1 MTDEELMLAVS
12 KGDQSAYQTLVSQHL
27 NAISHYAF
35 RLLGNRKDTE
45 DICQDVFLKL
55 WTNASKWQPEKAK
68 LTTWL
73 HRITHNLC
81 IDYLRKHGRTH
92 TSDTLDIGAAEHL
105 LETPQSDEQNES
117 IAIDEKQRLN
127 HAISLLPETQR
138 SALML
143 CHYAGFSNKE
153 AAAIMNVS
161 VKALESSIARARRSL
176 RTQLE
181 SRDLHSTAMKPA
193 SGEINSEEKAETIG

>member
-1 MTDEELMLAVS
+1 MTDEELMLAVC

-45 DICQDVFLKL
+45 DICQEVFLKL
-55 WTNASKWQPEKAK
+55 WINAAKWQPEKSK

-81 IDYLRKHGRTH
+81 IDYLRKHRNTQI
-92 TSDTLDIGAAEHL
+92 TDELDSESEEQEVWSG
-105 LETPQSDEQNES
+105 QNNNDEEEEKQ
-117 IAIDEKQRLN
+117 DKQRLDD
-127 HAISLLPETQR
+127 AIRLLPENQR

-176 RTQLE
+176 RSQLQNQGQTNAARE
-181 SRDLHSTAMKPA
+181 SAT
-193 SGEINSEEKAETIG
+193 GEIKSEENTETIG

>member
-1 MTDEELMLAVS
+1 MTDEDLMAAVCD
-12 KGDQSAYQTLVSQHL
+12 GDQSAYQTLVRQHL

-45 DICQDVFLKL
+45 DITQEVFLKL
-55 WTNASKWQPEKAK
+55 WINAASWDPKKAK

-73 HRITHNLC
+73 HRIAHNLC
-81 IDYLRKHGRTH
+81 IDYLRKHGNTQ
-92 TSDTLDIGAAEHL
+92 TQDEIE
-105 LETPQSDEQNES
+105 PQHQE
-117 IAIDEKQRLN
+117 IDEVINQSGNWEQQERTEKLN
-127 HAISLLPETQR
+127 NAINLLPENQR

-161 VKALESSIARARRSL
+161 VKALESSIARARRNL
-176 RTQLE
+176 RATLE
-181 SRDLHSTAMKPA
+181 QAETTR
-193 SGEINSEEKAETIG
+193 GEAETIG

>member
-45 DICQDVFLKL
+45 DICQEVFLKL

-117 IAIDEKQRLN
+117 IAIDEKQRVN

-143 CHYAGFSNKE
+143 
-153 AAAIMNVS
+153 
-161 VKALESSIARARRSL
+161 
-176 RTQLE
+176 
-181 SRDLHSTAMKPA
+181 
-193 SGEINSEEKAETIG
+193 

>member
-45 DICQDVFLKL
+45 DICQEVFLKL

-117 IAIDEKQRLN
+117 IAIDDKQRLN

-181 SRDLHSTAMKPA
+181 SRNLHSTAMKPA